1 MKKFLI
7 VLMFALIG
15 YSAFAGD
22 ATDYIEYSQETY
34 EKWVRMVIERNA
46 TQWMDN
52 GDPTWAMF
60 ELFCE
65 KYPCTDFWNCEEE
78 QNGC

>member
-15 YSAFAGD
+15 CSAFAES
-22 ATDYIEYSQETY
+22 ATDYIDYIEYSQDSYKEWA
-34 EKWVRMVIERNA
+34 KMVIKYNA
-46 TQWMDN
+46 TQWMDD

-65 KYPCTDFWNCEEE
+65 KYPCTDFYDCEE
-78 QNGC
+78 

>member
-15 YSAFAGD
+15 CSAFAES
-22 ATDYIEYSQETY
+22 ATDYIEYSWESY
-34 EKWVRMVIERNA
+34 EEWVKMVIKYNA
-46 TQWMDN
+46 TQWMDD

-65 KYPCTDFWNCEEE
+65 KYPGTDFYDCEE
-78 QNGC
+78 

>member
-15 YSAFAGD
+15 CSAFAES
-22 ATDYIEYSQETY
+22 ATDYIEYSQESY
-34 EKWVRMVIERNA
+34 KKWAEMVIKYNA
-46 TQWMDN
+46 TQWMDD
-52 GDPTWAMF
+52 GDPTWALW

-65 KYPCTDFWNCEEE
+65 KYPCTEFYYEEK
-78 QNGC
+78 QNG

>member
-15 YSAFAGD
+15 CSAFAES
-22 ATDYIEYSQETY
+22 ATDYIDYIEYSQDSYKEWA
-34 EKWVRMVIERNA
+34 EMVIKYNA
-46 TQWMDN
+46 TQWMDDGN
-52 GDPTWAMF
+52 PTWAMF

-65 KYPCTDFWNCEEE
+65 KYPCTDFYEAE
-78 QNGC
+78 

>member
-7 VLMFALIG
+7 VSMFALIG
-15 YSAFAGD
+15 CSAFAES
-22 ATDYIEYSQETY
+22 ATDYIEYSWESY
-34 EKWVRMVIERNA
+34 EEWAKVVIKHNA

-65 KYPCTDFWNCEEE
+65 KYPGTDFYNCEE
-78 QNGC
+78 